1 MNSDALGSTFWVG
14 KQGAPFWYEMASEG
28 FLPEET
34 RVFGSRVPNFPYTG
48 RLLSTKNV
56 RSLQVI
62 PSKAKIDFLALG
74 RVKPALR
81 RKGQDETWISH
92 EDRDFLR

>member
-48 RLLSTKNV
+48 KTAFYKKCTQFTSDP
-56 RSLQVI
+56 LQ
-62 PSKAKIDFLALG
+62 
-74 RVKPALR
+74 
-81 RKGQDETWISH
+81 GQD
-92 EDRDFLR
+92 